1 MKFVFAAFLV
11 LLLWYQAEGNPVVR
25 GIAPNHAAPGSMLTV
40 RMVVEDAST
49 VPDVNDLFFG
59 KSIQVRSIVQ
69 HQFEQRHERR
79 LLFLQAQLFVEPSAE
94 DGPRSVGVGNS
105 SPAST
110 AVFYVQSDAAMMF
123 RAFKRIESNVI
134 PFRLLAAN
142 LDSDKYEELVSVN
155 LSPFTEGNISSI
167 QPFEDKIQTFYATKD
182 GSVVSAREAVLSNNN
197 RDGFMDLSI
206 LNWVQFDVVGG
217 ILVRANNAGDGTF
230 TVASGRQSK
239 IADLFIASGD
249 FNGDHFDDLALVG
262 YTGEVMVLPGG
273 GLPQFRF
280 KTIPR
285 AFHGEIHNM
294 IAADINRDGFDD
306 LVFPIDNEAG
316 HKKEF
321 GLVFAKPDG
330 AFEPLRRVSL
340 PFPEEGPWLLAISDL
355 NNDGKIDFVFT
366 SNGNRELIVSS
377 YSNGKFEFRPPIM
390 VECNALAVAD
400 IDADSDSDIVCAGSD
415 VDQISIFRTSGSTLL
430 PRVTLVSPRYP
441 VSVAVGDWNGDARP
455 DLAAGFGKTYFPHL
469 PDERNG
475 LTFYLQF
482 ASQSP

>member
-1 MKFVFAAFLV
+1 MKFGFSALLV
-11 LLLWYQAEGNPVVR
+11 LLFLYQAESNPVVR
-25 GIAPNHAAPGSMLTV
+25 GIAPNEAAPGSTLTV
-40 RMVVEDAST
+40 RIVVEDASS
-49 VPDVNDLFFG
+49 VPGVSEISFG
-59 KSIQVRSIVQ
+59 NAIQVRSIVQ
-69 HQFEQRHERR
+69 HKFEQRHDRR
-79 LLFLQAQLFVEPSAE
+79 LLFLQAQVFVEASAE
-94 DGPRSVGVGNS
+94 AGPRNVRIGN
-105 SPAST
+105 AST
-110 AVFYVQSDAAMMF
+110 GSAGVFYVQSNVAMTF

-142 LDSDKYEELVSVN
+142 LDTDKYEELVSVN
-155 LSPFTEGNISSI
+155 LSPFTEGNISAI
-167 QPFEDKIQTFYATKD
+167 QPFEDKIQTFYATED
-182 GSVVSAREAVLSNNN
+182 GNVVSAREAVLSDNN

-217 ILVRANNAGDGTF
+217 ILVRANNVGDGTF
-230 TVASGRQSK
+230 TVESGRQSR

-249 FNGDHFDDLALVG
+249 FNGDHLDDLALVG
-262 YTGEVMVLPGG
+262 YTGEILVLPGG

-285 AFHGEIHNM
+285 NFHGEIHNM

-306 LVFPIDNEAG
+306 LVFSIDNEAG
-316 HKKEF
+316 RKKEF

-330 AFEPLRRVSL
+330 AFEPLRRVPL
-340 PFPEEGPWLLAISDL
+340 PLPEEGPWLLAISDL

-366 SNGNRELIVSS
+366 LNSNRELIVSN
-377 YSNGKFEFRPPIM
+377 YSNGKFEFQPPIT

-415 VDQISIFRTSGSTLL
+415 VDQISIFRTSGSSLL

-441 VSVAVGDWNGDARP
+441 VSVAVGDWNGDGSP

-469 PDERNG
+469 PNERNG
-475 LTFYLQF
+475 LTFYLQN
-482 ASQSP
+482 